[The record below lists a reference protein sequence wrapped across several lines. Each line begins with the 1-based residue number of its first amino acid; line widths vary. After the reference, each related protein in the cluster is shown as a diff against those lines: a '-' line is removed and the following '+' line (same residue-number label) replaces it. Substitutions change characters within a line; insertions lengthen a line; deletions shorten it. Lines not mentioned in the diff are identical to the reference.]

1 MLSSDLFNDE
11 LLDQDHRPVS
21 NQNETIRF
29 RSDSL
34 ASPILVRLNID
45 DEFVVTLDNDESS
58 NVQVSEENICK

>member
-11 LLDQDHRPVS
+11 LLDQDHRPGKSTDVEQILEIHQFRLILVS

-34 ASPILVRLNID
+34 ASPVFRRGFSN
-45 DEFVVTLDNDESS
+45 EF
-58 NVQVSEENICK
+58 